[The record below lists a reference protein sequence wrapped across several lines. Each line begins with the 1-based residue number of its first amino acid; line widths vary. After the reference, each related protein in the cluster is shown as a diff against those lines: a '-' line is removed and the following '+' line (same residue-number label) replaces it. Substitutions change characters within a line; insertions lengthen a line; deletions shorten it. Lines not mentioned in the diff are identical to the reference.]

1 MWTNFSK
8 GPFNFLLVL
17 ICFLGGS
24 LFSTAQ
30 QGEIGGERATIRNQI
45 GLRHDNDFILLTDRY
60 YTAGLFLTYRH
71 RLEKGLF
78 NSENEQL
85 TFSLGQ
91 EIITPSYLITEDVQL
106 LDRAYVGFSALRSG
120 WSRVGRNSLI
130 EANFLLGLAGKASG
144 AGSLQRWYHHSV
156 MKTETPTWVGE
167 MENSVHYNL
176 YTRYLYEWQLVPNPF
191 SIHIAAQS
199 QFAFG
204 TRDIYVHPELVAYF
218 GRRNPLS
225 ASIAHNQIGSTDS
238 EIFFA
243 LRGGYRLVGH
253 NGLLEGN
260 ALGDDSVLLVASN
273 TEVVYAGFD
282 FQWRYGRNDYWVGVR
297 YNSPEFEG
305 ARSHQYVILSY
316 TRGF

>member
-1 MWTNFSK
+1 MGPSFSK
-8 GPFNFLLVL
+8 GLYNSLTLF
-17 ICFLGGS
+17 ICFVGGTLIS
-24 LFSTAQ
+24 VAQ
-30 QGEIGGERATIRNQI
+30 QEMNNPDRGTLRNQI

-71 RLEKGLF
+71 RLEKGFF

-85 TFSLGQ
+85 SFSLGQ
-91 EIITPSYLITEDVQL
+91 EIITPSYLITEDVQK

-120 WSRVGRNSLI
+120 WSRVGHNNMI
-130 EANFLLGLAGKASG
+130 EANFLLGIAGEASG

-176 YTRYLYEWQLVPNPF
+176 YTRYLYEWQLAPNPF

-204 TRDIYVHPELVAYF
+204 TRDIYMHPELVAYF
-218 GRRNPLS
+218 GKRNPLS
-225 ASIAHNQIGSTDS
+225 SSIAHNQIGSTDS

-243 LRGGYRLVGH
+243 LRGGYRMVGH

-273 TEVVYAGFD
+273 KTVAYAGFD
-282 FQWRYGRNDYWVGVR
+282 FQFRHGRNEYWVGVR
-297 YNSPEFEG
+297 YNTPEFEK
-305 ARSHQYVILSY
+305 ARAHQYVILSY